1 MNKRL
6 KKSLQKSNRNGR
18 ILEIGKNNI
27 ELLMMD
33 RKLRQVFPD
42 IKDRLNYI
50 DSLIEKFS

>member
-6 KKSLQKSNRNGR
+6 KKSLQKSKRNGR